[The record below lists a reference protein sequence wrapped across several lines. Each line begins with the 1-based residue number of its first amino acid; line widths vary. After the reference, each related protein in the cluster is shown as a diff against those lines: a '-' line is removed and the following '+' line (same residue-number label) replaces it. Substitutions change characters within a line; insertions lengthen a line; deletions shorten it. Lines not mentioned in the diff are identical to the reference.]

1 MKVLVTGASGFVGA
15 AIAAGLA
22 SQGHAVRAAARGPL
36 PRSLLGKVEPAVLP
50 DLAGP
55 SDFGP
60 LCADMEVV
68 VHAAG
73 LAHQPSGIGEAMMTA
88 VNAAGAGRLA
98 AAARD
103 RGVNRFLV
111 LSSIRAVAG
120 ASMAAPLAE
129 DVDAAPTDAYGR
141 SKRAGEEQVSAA
153 FPGAVIL
160 RPPVVL
166 GAGAKGNMARLA
178 RAARLPVPLP
188 LAGLEGRRSVISDAN
203 LAAAVAFLLDHPA
216 AEGRAFHLAD
226 GAPLTVAG
234 MVTAMRTALGRS
246 PGIFSFPFATKLLKA
261 LAPGMA
267 RQLAEDLIV
276 DDGALRA
283 LGWKPLEPSEE
294 GLTRMVRAAAGL
306 PQTRL

>member
-15 AIAAGLA
+15 AIAARLA
-22 SQGHAVRAAARGPL
+22 ADSHAVRAAARGPL
-36 PRSLLGKVEPAVLP
+36 PRRLLGKVEPAVLP
-50 DLAGP
+50 DLAVP

-60 LCADMEVV
+60 LCAGMDVV

-73 LAHQPSGIGEAMMTA
+73 LAHQPAGVDETTLME

-103 RGVNRFLV
+103 RGVHRFLG
-111 LSSIRAVAG
+111 LSSIRAITG
-120 ASMAAPLAE
+120 ASALSPLSE
-129 DVDAAPTDAYGR
+129 DVAAAPTDAYGR
-141 SKRAGEEQVSAA
+141 SKRAGEEQLLAA

-160 RPPVVL
+160 RPPVVH
-166 GAGAKGNMARLA
+166 GADARGNMARLA

-188 LAGLEGRRSVISDAN
+188 LAGLDGLRSVISDAN
-203 LAAAVAFLLDHPA
+203 LAAAVAVLITHPE
-216 AEGRAFHLAD
+216 AEGRTFHLAD
-226 GAPLTVAG
+226 GAPLTAAD
-234 MVTAMRTALGRS
+234 MVTAMRAALGRA
-246 PGIFSFPFATKLLKA
+246 PGLFALPFAAQLLAA

-283 LGWKPLEPSEE
+283 LGWRPVEPSGE
-294 GLTRMVRAAAGL
+294 GLARMVMAAG
-306 PQTRL
+306 QSRL

>member
-22 SQGHAVRAAARGPL
+22 AQGHAVRAAARGPL
-36 PRSLLGKVEPAVLP
+36 PRGLLGKVEPAVLP

-160 RPPVVL
+160 RPPVVH

-188 LAGLEGRRSVISDAN
+188 LAGLEGRRSMISDAN
-203 LAAAVAFLLDHPA
+203 LAAAVSLLLDHPA
-216 AEGRAFHLAD
+216 AEGRAFHLTD

-246 PGIFSFPFATKLLKA
+246 PGIFSLPFATKLLEA

-267 RQLAEDLIV
+267 RQLAGDLIV